1 MASSTKFG
9 RRMDEFVRELAEE
22 FGELPESDE
31 PLITQIE
38 DWAIE
43 IGDAGQGDGAK
54 VGIAGA
60 GWRRAVLPDLWASR
74 AIQRQPSS
82 ARADPARRGPVGGG
96 RVLLF
101 GLSEVFFSRCAKRW
115 ALSRIAG

>member
-9 RRMDEFVRELAEE
+9 RRMEEVARELAEE

-43 IGDAGQGDGAK
+43 IGDAVMAK
-54 VGIAGA
+54 VMQQKLRSPGPLDGEPCCPTC
-60 GWRRAVLPDLWASR
+60 GRPGRYKGNRRRLVQTRRGKVHIEEAEHYCSGCRKSFFPDVEASR
-74 AIQRQPSS
+74 H
-82 ARADPARRGPVGGG
+82 
-96 RVLLF
+96 
-101 GLSEVFFSRCAKRW
+101 
-115 ALSRIAG
+115 